1 MSIFFLRWFF
11 IWNTSFFSIIEK
23 DFSICNFLNISKN
36 LNLIKIFNISFNYL
50 LDPSKFGSLSI
61 AVFPGA
67 NKASLSIL
75 NDVVPMGRGFE

>member
-1 MSIFFLRWFF
+1 M
-11 IWNTSFFSIIEK
+11 
-23 DFSICNFLNISKN
+23 NISKN

-75 NDVVPMGRGFE
+75 NDVVPMGRGFEWTNQTMFSSQGGDVNEPLYLK